1 MSKEN
6 KVNPS
11 QYTQRGRLTPDD
23 AAREMAK
30 QRQSF
35 LGAEGKGNPKS
46 RSEAWMHQAE
56 KAREMTP
63 VQPPQTSTAWGD
75 QILAGLGSISAGL
88 GALGIVAG
96 RQAARYPR
104 LQLQGR
110 EDTVRTAAFLMAN
123 AAAICLSVYCAKRFG
138 PSLSRR

>member
-30 QRQSF
+30 QRQPLTGSD
-35 LGAEGKGNPKS
+35 AKGHPKS
-46 RSEAWMHQAE
+46 HSEAWMHQAE
-56 KAREMTP
+56 KAREMTVTP
-63 VQPPQTSTAWGD
+63 PPQTGTAWGD
-75 QILAGLGSISAGL
+75 RILAGLGSISAGL

-123 AAAICLSVYCAKRFG
+123 AAAICLSVYCTQRYI
-138 PSLSRR
+138 RR

>member
-6 KVNPS
+6 KVNPG

-30 QRQSF
+30 QRQGP
-35 LGAEGKGNPKS
+35 LGPDGKGNSKS
-46 RSEAWMHQAE
+46 NAEAWMHQAE
-56 KAREMTP
+56 KARDIKAL
-63 VQPPQTSTAWGD
+63 PPA
-75 QILAGLGSISAGL
+75 QITWAERLVTGLGSISAGL

-110 EDTVRTAAFLMAN
+110 EDKVRTAAFLMAN
-123 AAAICLSVYCAKRFG
+123 AAAICLTVYCTQRYI
-138 PSLSRR
+138 RR

>member
-35 LGAEGKGNPKS
+35 VGAEGSSNPKS
-46 RSEAWMHQAE
+46 RSEAWMHQAD
-56 KAREMTP
+56 KAREVSAVPAPETG
-63 VQPPQTSTAWGD
+63 TAWSD
-75 QILAGLGSISAGL
+75 LILAGLGSISAGL

-96 RQAARYPR
+96 RQVARYPR
-104 LQLQGR
+104 LQLQDR
-110 EDTVRTAAFLMAN
+110 EDKVRTAAFLMAN
-123 AAAICLSVYCAKRFG
+123 AAAICLSVYCTQRY
-138 PSLSRR
+138 LRR

>member
-1 MSKEN
+1 MSREN

-30 QRQSF
+30 QRQPLTGSD
-35 LGAEGKGNPKS
+35 AKGHPKS
-46 RSEAWMHQAE
+46 HSEAWMYQAE
-56 KAREMTP
+56 RAREITATP
-63 VQPPQTSTAWGD
+63 PPRTGTAWGD
-75 QILAGLGSISAGL
+75 RILAGLGSISAGL

-110 EDTVRTAAFLMAN
+110 EDKVRTAAFLMAH
-123 AAAICLSVYCAKRFG
+123 AAAICLSVYCTQRYI
-138 PSLSRR
+138 RR

>member
-23 AAREMAK
+23 AAREMSK
-30 QRQSF
+30 QRQPP
-35 LGAEGKGNPKS
+35 LGAHGKGNPKG
-46 RSEAWMHQAE
+46 RAERWMMQAE
-56 KAREMTP
+56 KAREMAAAVP
-63 VQPPQTSTAWGD
+63 APQTGTAWGD
-75 QILAGLGSISAGL
+75 LLLAGLGSISAGL

-104 LQLQGR
+104 LQLEGQEAR
-110 EDTVRTAAFLMAN
+110 VRTVGVLMAN
-123 AAAICLSVYCAKRFG
+123 AAAICLTVYCAQRYV
-138 PSLSRR
+138 RR

>member
-23 AAREMAK
+23 AAREMSK
-30 QRQSF
+30 QRQSS
-35 LGAEGKGNPKS
+35 LGSQGKGNPNS
-46 RSEAWMHQAE
+46 RSEAWMMQAE
-56 KAREMTP
+56 KAREITA
-63 VQPPQTSTAWGD
+63 VQAPPTGTAWGD
-75 QILAGLGSISAGL
+75 LLLAGLGSISAGL

-104 LQLQGR
+104 LHLEGQEAR
-110 EDTVRTAAFLMAN
+110 VRTASVLMAN
-123 AAAICLSVYCAKRFG
+123 AAAICLTVYCAQRYV
-138 PSLSRR
+138 RR

>member
-23 AAREMAK
+23 AAREMSK
-30 QRQSF
+30 QRQSS
-35 LGAEGKGNPKS
+35 LGSQGKGNPKS
-46 RSEAWMHQAE
+46 RSEAWMMQAE
-56 KAREMTP
+56 KARDITA
-63 VQPPQTSTAWGD
+63 VQAPPTGTAWGD
-75 QILAGLGSISAGL
+75 LLLAGLGSISAGL

-104 LQLQGR
+104 LHLEGQEAR
-110 EDTVRTAAFLMAN
+110 VRTASVLMAN
-123 AAAICLSVYCAKRFG
+123 AAAICLTVYCAQRYV
-138 PSLSRR
+138 RR

>member
-1 MSKEN
+1 MSREN

-35 LGAEGKGNPKS
+35 LGPQGKGNPKS
-46 RSEAWMHQAE
+46 RSEAWIQQAA
-56 KAREMTP
+56 KALEITA
-63 VQPPQTSTAWGD
+63 VQAPQTGTAWGD
-75 QILAGLGSISAGL
+75 RILAGLGSISAGL

-96 RQAARYPR
+96 RQVARYPR
-104 LQLQGR
+104 LQLQDQ
-110 EDTVRTAAFLMAN
+110 EAKVRTAAFLMAN
-123 AAAICLSVYCAKRFG
+123 AAAICLSVYCAQRYV
-138 PSLSRR
+138 RR

>member
-1 MSKEN
+1 MSREN

-30 QRQSF
+30 QRQSS
-35 LGAEGKGNPKS
+35 LGADGTGNPKS

-56 KAREMTP
+56 KAREITA
-63 VQPPQTSTAWGD
+63 VQAPQTGTAWGD
-75 QILAGLGSISAGL
+75 RLIAGLGSISAGL

-96 RQAARYPR
+96 RQVARYPR
-104 LQLQGR
+104 LQLEGQEAR
-110 EDTVRTAAFLMAN
+110 VRTAAFLMAN
-123 AAAICLSVYCAKRFG
+123 AAAICLSVYCTQRYI
-138 PSLSRR
+138 RR

>member
-30 QRQSF
+30 QRQSH
-35 LGAEGKGNPKS
+35 LGAHGKGNPKG
-46 RSEAWMHQAE
+46 RAERWMMQAE
-56 KAREMTP
+56 QAREINAT
-63 VQPPQTSTAWGD
+63 VQAPQTGTAWGD
-75 QILAGLGSISAGL
+75 LLLAGLGSISAAL

-96 RQAARYPR
+96 RQAARYP
-104 LQLQGR
+104 QLHLDGQEAR
-110 EDTVRTAAFLMAN
+110 VRTAGVLMAN
-123 AAAICLSVYCAKRFG
+123 AAAICLSVYCAQRYI
-138 PSLSRR
+138 RR